1 MVFSEVLK
9 RFVQESPVCVMMQLI
24 QENMFAPKKLDEL
37 FAGEAVTGYTRSLLF
52 STVVDVMGEVVCRVR
67 PSVNAAYLKKQ
78 NAIPVSIK
86 ALYDKLSKIEP
97 PVSAGLVRHTAD
109 EAARLI
115 DKLKGARTP
124 WLPGYRIL
132 ALDGNHLNGTE
143 HRLKVLRTQGGGA
156 LPGLAL
162 AVLDPERR
170 LFRDVVC
177 SEDGHAQECTLL
189 LPLLERVRPYEVY
202 LADRHFCI
210 SSFLF
215 ELARR
220 EAFFLIRQHKGR
232 LRWEIRGRRRFKGRS
247 ETGKVY
253 EQEVVLTDPATG
265 ETMTCRRITI
275 QLDQPTRE
283 GETELHLL
291 TNLPAEDASALV
303 VAELYRRRWTIETAF
318 QELTVHLS
326 CELGTMGYPPAALFG
341 FCVAMACY
349 NLFAV
354 VQAALQKV
362 HGEEQIENELSHYYL
377 VDELRGTYRGMMI
390 AVSPEDWT
398 PFQSLSVG
406 ELAKRLIEVA
416 RHVDLAQYKKQKRGP
431 KKPKPK
437 RSASRAK
444 HISTAK
450 LLKNKEET

>member
-1 MVFSEVLK
+1 
-9 RFVQESPVCVMMQLI
+9 MMQLI
-24 QENMFAPKKLDEL
+24 QENIFAPQKLEEL
-37 FAGEAVTGYTRSLLF
+37 FADTAVTGYTRSLLF

-78 NAIPVSIK
+78 DTIAVSLK
-86 ALYDKLSKIEP
+86 ALYDKLSRVEP
-97 PVSAGLVRHTAD
+97 AASAGLVRHTAL
-109 EAARLI
+109 EAARVI
-115 DKLKGARTP
+115 DAMNGARTP
-124 WLPGYRIL
+124 WLLGYRVL

-143 HRLKVLRTQGGGA
+143 HRLKALRTKGGGA

-162 AVLDPERR
+162 AVFDCERR
-170 LFRDVVC
+170 VFREAIC

-189 LPLLERVRPYEVY
+189 EGILEGVRAFEVY

-215 ELARR
+215 ELNRR
-220 EAFFLIRQHKGR
+220 EAFFIIRQHKGR
-232 LRWEIRGRRRFKGRS
+232 LRWKTRGRRRFKGKS

-275 QLDQPTRE
+275 ELDQPTRD
-283 GETELHLL
+283 GETELCLL
-291 TNLPAEDASALV
+291 TNLPAEDASALQ
-303 VAELYRRRWTIETAF
+303 VAALYRKRWTIETAF

-326 CELGTMGYPPAALFG
+326 CELNTLGYPPAALFG

-362 HGEEQIENELSHYYL
+362 HGEEKIENELSHYYL

-390 AVSPEDWT
+390 AVSPEDWV
-398 PFQSLSVG
+398 PIQSLSA
-406 ELAKRLIEVA
+406 EDLAKHVFEVA
-416 RHVDLAQYKKQKRGP
+416 QHVDLAQYKKQKRGA

-444 HISTAK
+444 HFSTAK
-450 LLKNKEET
+450 LLKDKEET